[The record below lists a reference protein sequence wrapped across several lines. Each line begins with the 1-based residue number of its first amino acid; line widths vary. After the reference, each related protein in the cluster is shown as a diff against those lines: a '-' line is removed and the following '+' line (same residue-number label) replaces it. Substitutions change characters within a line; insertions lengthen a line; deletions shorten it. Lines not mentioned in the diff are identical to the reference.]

1 MWTLR
6 TVGLIYLLSGIWCAL
21 KPELAAGF
29 LGFSLTPAGRSE
41 FFAVYGGLQVGIALA
56 MIMSSLHKGYIE
68 GALYFS
74 LVLSAGLLGFRL
86 LGMGMIEANSGL
98 MAMAILEAV
107 FVAVLVRQWH
117 VIKTKSS

>member
-6 TVGLIYLLSGIWCAL
+6 TVGCIYLLSGIWCAL

-29 LGFSLTPAGRSE
+29 LGFDLTPAGRAE

-56 MIMSSLHKGYIE
+56 MIMSSLHTRYIE

-74 LVLSAGLLGFRL
+74 LLLSAGLLGFRL
-86 LGMGMIEANSGL
+86 LGMAIIETNSGL
-98 MAMAILEAV
+98 MAMAVLEAV
-107 FVAVLVRQWH
+107 FVVVLARQWYAT
-117 VIKTKSS
+117 KTKSS